1 MNPYYLLVILAAF
14 LNTIA
19 NLLIKNGA
27 MKIGSLPHN
36 LISIPPFLFK
46 LATNWLLV
54 GGLAVFGLGFLLWV
68 LILNKVQLST
78 AAPIM
83 SFGYVFIMI
92 FSYFLFKEP
101 ITVTKIAGILI
112 ILLGVVIITR

>member
-1 MNPYYLLVILAAF
+1 MNLYYFLVVVAAF

-19 NLLIKNGA
+19 NMLIKTGA
-27 MKIGSLPHN
+27 NKIGTFPRDYN
-36 LISIPPFLFK
+36 GTIPFLLK
-46 LATNWLLV
+46 LITNWFLV

-68 LILNKVQLST
+68 LILNKVQLSA

-101 ITVTKIAGILI
+101 ITATKIVGVLV
-112 ILLGVVIITR
+112 ILLGVIIITR